1 MASARWI
8 GAPAAQ
14 AVQVVMQG
22 ELEDRCAVQLAL
34 SGKVF
39 EPFKEAGLATE
50 CNHVKSG
57 HTGSMPALLS
67 FYKKSYV
74 RGF

>member
-39 EPFKEAGLATE
+39 EPFEEVGSAAEG
-50 CNHVKSG
+50 NHVKSG
-57 HTGSMPALLS
+57 HAGSMPARSCS
-67 FYKKSYV
+67 FK
-74 RGF
+74 